1 MAMSFFSKLL
11 SSGAASLVDS
21 IGGAIDRNVTSDH
34 ERGQLKIELQQEV
47 NKSTKTQLEATAQH
61 EAEISD
67 RHKYDMQS
75 DSWLS
80 KNIRPL
86 ALAFLTVTTVL
97 LAYATIF
104 YLDVTKT
111 VLLQPWIT
119 LLTALLLTVYGFY
132 FGSRGMEKMQ
142 KSKVDA
148 LEALIVQLKLEI
160 KRLGS

>member
-34 ERGQLKIELQQEV
+34 ERGQLKIALQQEV

>member
-1 MAMSFFSKLL
+1 MSFFSKLL
-11 SSGAASLVDS
+11 SSGASSLVDS
-21 IGGAIDRNVTSDH
+21 LGAAIDRNVTSDH

-97 LAYATIF
+97 LAYVTIF
-104 YLDVTKT
+104 NLDVKKV

-132 FGSRGMEKMQ
+132 FGSRGIEKMQ
-142 KSKVDA
+142 KAKVDA
-148 LEALIVQLKLEI
+148 LKARIEELELVI
-160 KRLGS
+160 KRLES

>member
-1 MAMSFFSKLL
+1 MSFFSKLI
-11 SSGAASLVDS
+11 SSGASTLVDS
-21 IGGAIDRNVTSDH
+21 LGAAIDRNVTSDH
-34 ERGQLKIELQQEV
+34 ERGQLKIALQQEV
-47 NKSTKTQLEATAQH
+47 SKSTKTQLDATAQH
-61 EAEISD
+61 ESEITD

-97 LAYATIF
+97 LAYLTIF
-104 YLDVTKT
+104 NLDIKKT

-132 FGSRGMEKMQ
+132 FGSRGIEKMQ
-142 KSKVDA
+142 KAKVDA
-148 LEALIVQLKLEI
+148 LKARIKELELVIERLKTEA
-160 KRLGS
+160 

>member
-1 MAMSFFSKLL
+1 MAMSFFSKLI
-11 SSGAASLVDS
+11 SSGASTLVDS
-21 IGGAIDRNVTSDH
+21 LGAAIDRNVTSDH
-34 ERGQLKIELQQEV
+34 ERGQLKIALEQEV
-47 NKSTKTQLEATAQH
+47 SKSTKTQLDATAQH

-104 YLDVTKT
+104 YLDVAKT

-132 FGSRGMEKMQ
+132 FGSRGIEKMQ
-142 KSKVDA
+142 KAKVDA
-148 LEALIVQLKLEI
+148 LKARIEELELVI
-160 KRLGS
+160 KRLES

>member
-1 MAMSFFSKLL
+1 MSFFSKLL

-21 IGGAIDRNVTSDH
+21 LGAAIDRNVTSDH

-47 NKSTKTQLEATAQH
+47 NKSTKTQLDATAQH

-97 LAYATIF
+97 LAYLTIF
-104 YLDVTKT
+104 NLDITKT

-160 KRLGS
+160 KRLES

>member
-34 ERGQLKIELQQEV
+34 ERGQLKIALQQEV

-132 FGSRGMEKMQ
+132 FGSRGIEKMQ
-142 KSKVDA
+142 KAKVDA
-148 LEALIVQLKLEI
+148 LKARIKELELLI
-160 KRLGS
+160 KRLES